1 MWDESLIGVID
12 FMLFIYLKF
21 KCFFRKLKRIL
32 IKLMEKIKCI
42 IEIDKRDIFI
52 YLIKCVYIYDFINLC
67 GKELLKCIICF
78 NYINFELKIKL
89 YNS

>member
-1 MWDESLIGVID
+1 M
-12 FMLFIYLKF
+12 
-21 KCFFRKLKRIL
+21 
-32 IKLMEKIKCI
+32 CI
-42 IEIDKRDIFI
+42 
-52 YLIKCVYIYDFINLC
+52 YIYDFINLC

>member
-12 FMLFIYLKF
+12 FTLFIYLKF
-21 KCFFRKLKRIL
+21 KCFFRKLRIL

-42 IEIDKRDIFI
+42 IEIDKRGIFI

-67 GKELLKCIICF
+67 GKELLKRIICF